1 MVSGG
6 FRLFF
11 VLVSTLEQNVEKYAF
26 QEMLMIKDNN
36 IMKKPFKI
44 KFKWVVALI
53 SESST
58 LDVLSRKV
66 FLKLTV
72 Q

>member
-1 MVSGG
+1 
-6 FRLFF
+6 
-11 VLVSTLEQNVEKYAF
+11 
-26 QEMLMIKDNN
+26 MLMIKDNN